1 MADFNEKLMEEL
13 KEFQNGEQSDDIFLL
28 SIQIK

>member
-1 MADFNEKLMEEL
+1 MTFNEKLMSEL
-13 KEFQNGEQSDDIFLL
+13 EDFQDGKQGDDIFLL